1 MKISYHILKGGTN
14 MKWYV
19 YGKDLRFYMISEFGK
34 TMSVPKTE
42 LYEYQK
48 THPEDTFTY
57 VGERMPLEVQHVY

>member
-1 MKISYHILKGGTN
+1 

-19 YGKDLRFYMISEFGK
+19 YGKDLRFYMISEYGK

-57 VGERMPLEVQHVY
+57 VGERMPLDVQHVY